1 MKAVRCF
8 LLLLLQKAVQCIWVA
23 HHGTAD
29 KQNTITCR
37 PFTFSNS
44 TGTYCTST
52 IVSTD
57 KRVCLDCQ
65 VYPMHFL
72 VVTCSI
78 RRIDAFFVINHEER
92 AAHLLHHA
100 QSMSDVELWAD
111 MLPVDGLYGHVKH
124 PHLGLVHLHGNTISC
139 GYVQLHGNHH
149 FMWPCTPAWT
159 SPFHAALQ
167 GHSLHKTQTGHRPE
181 QRWSRVY
188 IQLADSIATYFAWA
202 YEQKQRTSDK
212 TGYFAQL
219 T

>member
-1 MKAVRCF
+1 MLSSGLICC
-8 LLLLLQKAVQCIWVA
+8 LLMVFMATSSTPILALY
-23 HHGTAD
+23 
-29 KQNTITCR
+29 TCM
-37 PFTFSNS
+37 
-44 TGTYCTST
+44 G
-52 IVSTD
+52 I
-57 KRVCLDCQ
+57 
-65 VYPMHFL
+65 
-72 VVTCSI
+72 
-78 RRIDAFFVINHEER
+78 
-92 AAHLLHHA
+92 
-100 QSMSDVELWAD
+100 
-111 MLPVDGLYGHVKH
+111 
-124 PHLGLVHLHGNTISC
+124 TISC

-219 T
+219 TWSLQQLLSCCMCFTTGRILVDVSVATIQLVGPKGKDANTAVPC

>member
-1 MKAVRCF
+1 MEQ
-8 LLLLLQKAVQCIWVA
+8 LI
-23 HHGTAD
+23 
-29 KQNTITCR
+29 NTITCR

-44 TGTYCTST
+44 TGNYCTST

-57 KRVCLDCQ
+57 KRVCLDWQ

-124 PHLGLVHLHGNTISC
+124 PHLGLVHLHGN
-139 GYVQLHGNHH
+139 HH
-149 FMWPCTPAWT
+149 FMWLCTTAWE
-159 SPFHAALQ
+159 SPFHVALYTCMDITI
-167 GHSLHKTQTGHRPE
+167 SCSPARP
-181 QRWSRVY
+181 
-188 IQLADSIATYFAWA
+188 LPT
-202 YEQKQRTSDK
+202 
-212 TGYFAQL
+212 
-219 T
+219 